1 MMNNTLRNQCNVPP
15 GSVITGKWN
24 GNRYR
29 IIKELG
35 FGATGIVYLAE
46 LNGQYAALKLS
57 NNGLSITSE
66 MNILKAFS
74 KVQGSALGPSLL
86 EADDWEKP
94 GIILP
99 FYVMEYIQG
108 DSFLDFIKV
117 KGPAWTGVL
126 MLQLL
131 TSLADLHEQGWV
143 FGDLKPE
150 NLIVT
155 TPSYKVRCIDV
166 GGTTKQG
173 RSIKEFTEFF
183 DRGYWGLGSRK
194 ADPKYDLFAAAMV
207 MVNASYPK
215 RFQKKGD
222 EQKQILEAV
231 NAKKELRPFKMVIEK
246 AITGRYESANNMRQD
261 IMGVLSLR
269 SDRAVSST
277 RQSAKGYTRQNRQ
290 TIKNSQPPTRS
301 HAKKKRSGFA
311 ETFLLVMIVSLL
323 YALYLYRQVM

>member
-29 IIKELG
+29 VLKELG
-35 FGATGIVYLAE
+35 FGANGIVYLAE
-46 LNGQYAALKLS
+46 LNGQFAALKLS
-57 NNGLSITSE
+57 NNGMSITSE

-86 EADDWEKP
+86 EADDWEKS

-99 FYVMEYIQG
+99 FYVMEYIKG
-108 DSFLDFIKV
+108 DSFLEFIKA
-117 KGPAWTGVL
+117 KGPSWTGVL

-131 TSLADLHEQGWV
+131 TSLEVLHDQGWV

-155 TPSYKVRCIDV
+155 TPAYKVRCIDV

-194 ADPKYDLFAAAMV
+194 ADQQYDLFAAALV
-207 MVNASYPK
+207 MINASYPK

-222 EQKQILEAV
+222 GQKQIMEAV
-231 NAKKELRPFKMVIEK
+231 NVKAELRPYKNVIEK
-246 AITGRYESANNMRQD
+246 AITGRYQNANQMRQD
-261 IMGVLSLR
+261 IMGVLSRR
-269 SDRAVSST
+269 SNGTVSST
-277 RQSAKGYTRQNRQ
+277 RQTNKGYTKQKRQ
-290 TIKNSQPPTRS
+290 TLKNMQPQTRTQ
-301 HAKKKRSGFA
+301 AKKKKGGFA

-323 YALYLYRQVM
+323 YAIYLYGQIM